1 MIFIL
6 IQLKEGIINL
16 NFIISIN
23 NVIIYIF
30 INISENFYYY

>member
-16 NFIISIN
+16 NFIIYIN